1 VSFQVEGSALRTC
14 YGVVFAAVRA
24 VHAGKPAAYVLLHI
38 AHAAYVL
45 LNARTSFVL
54 LHVAQ
59 TAYVLLKRTAHVL
72 LRIAPVFAGSIPHRP
87 RKGWRLT
94 AVSTLMLSLSRW
106 LANSTCC
113 CASRRGLQAALVG
126 GNTHRSRQH

>member
-45 LNARTSFVL
+45 LKR
-54 LHVAQ
+54 
-59 TAYVLLKRTAHVL
+59 TAYVLLRV
-72 LRIAPVFAGSIPHRP
+72 APVFAGSIPHRP

-94 AVSTLMLSLSRW
+94 AVSTLMLSLSR
-106 LANSTCC
+106 
-113 CASRRGLQAALVG
+113 
-126 GNTHRSRQH
+126 